1 MIDAIE
7 LIAEAIKSKQ
17 RTREQRH
24 GLDPT
29 DHEMFRRALEGYR
42 HTEIEIDEF
51 RRRQPEGTSDPRASK
66 EWQPNRQNPQKN
78 LVKKPVDNKPKT
90 VAQSVAVRSI
100 LEVLQ

>member
-1 MIDAIE
+1 MIDAVK

-24 GLDPT
+24 GLDGT

-51 RRRQPEGTSDPRASK
+51 RKRQPIGTCDPRVSK
-66 EWQPNRQNPQKN
+66 TWTPNRQNPLKN
-78 LVKKPVDNKPKT
+78 LPKKPVDNKPKT
-90 VAQSVAVRSI
+90 DAQSVAVRSI
-100 LEVLQ
+100 LEALQ